1 MNSSI
6 SNKVFWVT
14 GASSGIGE
22 AISLLLLKQGA
33 KVVLSARRV
42 EELQRV
48 AQASKVNHDNILI
61 LPFNLELHQDA
72 PNWVEQVIQKFGHI
86 DVLINNG
93 GVSQRS
99 YASNTQIDVERKLFE
114 INYFAQVALSK
125 AVLPVYQKQGHG
137 KFIVISSIAGLFGF
151 YSRSTY
157 SAAKHALHG
166 YFDTLRLEEENN
178 GISVLIVC
186 PGKIK
191 THVSNNALLSDG
203 ATHNILDNSHQNAMS
218 AEECAERVIK
228 AHLQNKE
235 QVLIGGKE
243 LLMVYFKRYIPAVFS
258 KLLRKVKRD

>member
-1 MNSSI
+1 MKRLPNTGTLLSGRCSETAIWALPHAQLFGSLPYSSL
-6 SNKVFWVT
+6 KY
-14 GASSGIGE
+14 SS
-22 AISLLLLKQGA
+22 
-33 KVVLSARRV
+33 
-42 EELQRV
+42 
-48 AQASKVNHDNILI
+48 
-61 LPFNLELHQDA
+61 
-72 PNWVEQVIQKFGHI
+72 
-86 DVLINNG
+86 
-93 GVSQRS
+93 
-99 YASNTQIDVERKLFE
+99 
-114 INYFAQVALSK
+114 ALSK
-125 AVLPVYQKQGHG
+125 ALLPIYQKQGHG